1 MAKTTV
7 FLVHGVGKQ
16 TKGWSTKKDGP
27 VAALTTAAK
36 RYACFKDRPLT
47 DQINFVEIRYDDI
60 FDGVLEGWSD
70 LAAQLEAD
78 AGGLLTG
85 GSLQVLDDLKEG
97 DENTFAQYGG
107 DVLLYRFFPVYTKAV
122 LLRVMAQITAEVAKG
137 DAVDY
142 GLVAHSLGTTV
153 AHDALHI
160 LAEGTWQGT
169 SLMAEDDDLEKAGIT
184 GEQTAID
191 KVFALDRDNP
201 FAPGSSRFRWF
212 SIMMI
217 ANTSPLLHV
226 TRKDPYSSNVRCGVH
241 NDTGSIS
248 HLFYDVDHRLD
259 PICWVKPFTKSE
271 THWTVDPVEVTLDHI
286 YDYNVHGFAHYLMHP
301 AVHGPLFRDLAPDW
315 TFACTDKAKELSG
328 AFPRIGNKIKS
339 DAESALASLTRKAQA
354 ESSVGTLLAIYRT
367 LKDLKEKTT

>member
-1 MAKTTV
+1 MAKSTV

-27 VAALTTAAK
+27 VTTLTTAAK

-60 FDGVLEGWSD
+60 FDAVLDSWSN
-70 LAAQLEAD
+70 LATQLKAD

-85 GSLQVLDDLKEG
+85 GSLKVLDDLKKG
-97 DENTFAQYGG
+97 NKNTFAQYGG
-107 DVLLYRFFPVYTKAV
+107 DVLLYRLFPVYAKAV
-122 LLRVMAQITAEVAKG
+122 LLRVMAQITAEVAKN

-160 LAEGTWQGT
+160 LADGTWQGT
-169 SLMAEDDDLEKAGIT
+169 GLIVDDVDLGKAGIS

-201 FAPGSSRFRWF
+201 YAPGSSRFRWY
-212 SIMMI
+212 SIMMV

-226 TRKDPYSSNVRCGVH
+226 TRKDPYSSYVRCGVY
-241 NDTGSIS
+241 NDTRSIS
-248 HLFYDVDHRLD
+248 HFFYDVDHRLD

-271 THWTVDPVEVTLDHI
+271 THWTVDPVEITLDHI
-286 YDYNVHGFAHYLMHP
+286 YDSNVHSFAHYLMHP

-315 TFACTDKAKELSG
+315 TGACTAKAVELSD
-328 AFPRIGNKIKS
+328 AFPRIGDKVKS
-339 DAESALASLTRKAQA
+339 NAENVLAGLTRKAQA
-354 ESSVGTLLAIYRT
+354 EPSVGTLLAIYRT
-367 LKDLKEKTT
+367 LKDL